1 MTENEQMLEQILKAY
16 DQGQINFSN
25 VPAIQTIIRKEVAK
39 QVAQTVKPAQ
49 IQEQA
54 SQQLKSDRTSYAQ
67 QVNKILQGQ
76 QERLQQQAQQINVE
90 EVKKQLLA
98 EIEQQRKA
106 VEEAQADL
114 DDKQARLAEREKKQF
129 WRELI
134 PDLASVLVSLF
145 FAVMI
150 LLLFKALIW
159 DGVWHGLGLNKVAEF
174 VLTLAKTHP
183 FGGSILGLILMVL
196 IAGAI
201 VLAFGLMVDAVQKL
215 KEWDVNK
222 LMFWRDDRY

>member
-1 MTENEQMLEQILKAY
+1 
-16 DQGQINFSN
+16 
-25 VPAIQTIIRKEVAK
+25 
-39 QVAQTVKPAQ
+39 VAQAVNPGQ

-76 QERLQQQAQQINVE
+76 QERLQQQAKQINVE

-98 EIEQQRKA
+98 EIDQQRKA

-114 DDKQARLAEREKKQF
+114 DDKRERLAEREKKQF

-159 DGVWHGLGLNKVAEF
+159 DGIWHGLGLNRLAGF

-183 FGGSILGLILMVL
+183 FGGGVLGLIVL
-196 IAGAI
+196 IASIAVI
-201 VLAFGLMVDAVQKL
+201 AFSFAMMVKAVQAL
-215 KEWDVNK
+215 ADWDAEK
-222 LMFWRDDRY
+222 LMFWRKSRY